1 VLTPAKYL
9 PAIVRLMGGTHGHK
23 MLRREV
29 MSGLAIAVAFLAGAY
44 SAAASDSAEEAQV
57 LVAKTIDYFAA
68 HGAEATIA
76 AVNAGGPFHQGELYV
91 FIVGPDGRNV
101 ANAADQTNVGKDSRL
116 LQDTDGKFYGL
127 EILERATADGAWVD
141 YKRLNPAN
149 GKIEPK
155 MSWVRKIDGY
165 VIGCGYYRSE

>member
-1 VLTPAKYL
+1 
-9 PAIVRLMGGTHGHK
+9 MN
-23 MLRREV
+23 RREMV
-29 MSGLAIAVAFLAGAY
+29 SGLAMVVAFLAGAY
-44 SAAASDSAEEAQV
+44 GAAASDGAEDAQV

-68 HGAEATIA
+68 NGAEATIG
-76 AVNAGGPFHQGELYV
+76 AVNAGGAFHQGELYV
-91 FIVGPDGRNV
+91 FIIGPDGTSL

-116 LQDTDGKFYGL
+116 LKDTDGKFYGV
-127 EILERATADGAWVD
+127 EMLERATAAGVWVD
-141 YKRLNPAN
+141 YKRINPAN